1 MTQWKYLK
9 FNMLKEY
16 VEYDIQYFEKYKIK
30 FFQFD
35 TCISIMEIINKAIL
49 YFQYLVSQL

>member
-16 VEYDIQYFEKYKIK
+16 VEYDISKNTKLN
-30 FFQFD
+30 FFNL
-35 TCISIMEIINKAIL
+35 I
-49 YFQYLVSQL
+49 LVSA